1 MEVLFSSTKL
11 QKECNSA
18 KELRRVWGTENAAR
32 IQRRLVELEAAPSL
46 ADMLTLPQ
54 ARCHALVADRAGQ
67 FAVDV
72 KHPQRLIFEPADD
85 PLPMKADGGLDLQRI
100 TKVRILEIKDYHGD

>member
-11 QKECNSA
+11 HKECNTEKA
-18 KELRRVWGTENAAR
+18 LRRAWGMENAAR

-46 ADMLTLPQ
+46 ADMFTLPQ
-54 ARCHALVADRAGQ
+54 ARCHALVGDHAGQ

-72 KHPQRLIFEPADD
+72 KHPYRLIFEPADD
-85 PLPMKADGGLDLQRI
+85 PLPRKPDGGLDLNRI

>member
-11 QKECNSA
+11 HKECNTEKA
-18 KELRRVWGTENAAR
+18 LRRAWGTENAAR

-46 ADMLTLPQ
+46 ADMFTLPQ
-54 ARCHALVADRAGQ
+54 ARCHALVGDHAGQ

-72 KHPQRLIFEPADD
+72 KHPYRLIFEPADD
-85 PLPMKADGGLDLQRI
+85 PLPRKPDGGLDLNRI